1 MGRGARGC
9 CTRLMRSFQIKIL
22 NRRMI
27 LTVKV
32 SAIIVLCRLY
42 FETVQYS
49 QCNLLFCACVCML
62 LFFRGEDKRSR
73 TRSQPLPK
81 ILSCVYEREPL
92 GWGGGHACRRCV
104 WNVRTVQNY
113 LLVAAIEDGERAGL
127 EISRKG

>member
-1 MGRGARGC
+1 MQRDGRLTPAG
-9 CTRLMRSFQIKIL
+9 RLTAPAAPQGP
-22 NRRMI
+22 
-27 LTVKV
+27 TP
-32 SAIIVLCRLY
+32 
-42 FETVQYS
+42 
-49 QCNLLFCACVCML
+49 
-62 LFFRGEDKRSR
+62 FFRGEDKRSR
-73 TRSQPLPK
+73 TKSQPLPK